1 MMNRFAA
8 DPTFAAAYD
17 AALLGLALPSA
28 IVRAVP
34 GPIQVVDVG
43 ALRTNE
49 RDVYEPLG
57 QYHSVS
63 VLGFEPQAAATE
75 TTSFGKMT
83 RTVLPLALGDGQP
96 VKLHQTCFPAASS
109 TRRPNKAVLS
119 SFHAL
124 PEMLEVQAVG
134 TIPTVRLDDV
144 REIADCDLLKIDV
157 QGAELDVLRHGERVL
172 SNATIVIAETEFVPL
187 YEGQPLFAD
196 LDIFMRGL
204 GFRFVGFLAVG
215 CNAWRAA
222 PFGDHA
228 GYLTWADAV
237 YVASDERL
245 TELGTDKILKAFLVA
260 HHILRN
266 SGCAAHLLALHDEA
280 AGPALLHHYNSLLH
294 WARDLTTR
302 VTGKP

>member
-1 MMNRFAA
+1 MMSRFAT
-8 DPTFAAAYD
+8 DPTFASAYEG
-17 AALLGLALPSA
+17 ALLGLLLPGA

-34 GPIQVVDVG
+34 APIQVIDVG

-57 QYHSVS
+57 QYHAVS
-63 VLGFEPQAAATE
+63 VLGFEPQATAAE
-75 TTSFGKMT
+75 TINLGKMT
-83 RTVLPLALGDGQP
+83 RTVLPLALGNGEP
-96 VKLHQTCFPAASS
+96 VKLHQTRFPAASS
-109 TRRPNKAVLS
+109 TRRPNSAVLS

-124 PEMLEVQAVG
+124 PEMLEVEAVS

-144 REIADCDLLKIDV
+144 PEISDCDLLKIDV
-157 QGAELDVLRHGERVL
+157 QGAELDVLRHGQRVL
-172 SNATIVIAETEFVPL
+172 SNATVVIAEAEFVPL

-196 LDIFMRGL
+196 LDIFMRSL

-222 PFGDHA
+222 PFGDHP

-245 TELGTDKILKAFLVA
+245 KELGSGKILKAFLIA

-266 SGCAAHLLALHDEA
+266 NGCAAHLLALHDA
-280 AGPALLHHYNSLLH
+280 AGGAALLHHYNALLH
-294 WARDLTTR
+294 MARDVTTR